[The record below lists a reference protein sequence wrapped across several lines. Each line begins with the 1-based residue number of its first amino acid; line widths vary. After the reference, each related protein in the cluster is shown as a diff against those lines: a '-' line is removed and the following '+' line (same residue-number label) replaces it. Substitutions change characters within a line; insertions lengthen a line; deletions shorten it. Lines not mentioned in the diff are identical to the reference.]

1 MLSLRGVDKGF
12 LAGGHWRAV
21 LTDLSL
27 DVARGEFV
35 AITGASGSGKST
47 LLNVMAGIDPP
58 DRGQVLFDGRD
69 LTGLDDRARTL
80 HRRERLGFVFQFF
93 NLLPSLSAAENLR
106 LPLALVGKDDASL
119 AQSWLDQVGLGD
131 RANALP
137 ERLSGGEQQRIAV
150 ARALI
155 HAPDVVLADEPT
167 GNLDERTGDSVVEL
181 LRRLCHDRAAT
192 LVVVTHSERVATAA
206 DRRLTLHDG
215 RLEA

>member
-1 MLSLRGVDKGF
+1 M
-12 LAGGHWRAV
+12 
-21 LTDLSL
+21 LTDLAF
-27 DVARGEFV
+27 DVTRGEFV

-58 DRGQVLFDGRD
+58 DGGQVLFDGRD
-69 LTGLDDRARTL
+69 LTMLDDRARTL
-80 HRRERLGFVFQFF
+80 HRREHVGFVFQFF

-119 AQSWLDQVGLGD
+119 AQRWLEQVGLGD
-131 RANALP
+131 RAGALP
-137 ERLSGGEQQRIAV
+137 ERLSGGEKQRIAV

-155 HAPDVVLADEPT
+155 HDPDVVLADEPT

-181 LRRLCHDRAAT
+181 LRRLCRERDAA
-192 LVVVTHSERVATAA
+192 LVVVTHSERVAAAA